1 MAMKI
6 LTPLAVFVTAVSA
19 QFEVPM
25 VRSVDNSTIFP
36 VAVQNHI
43 LATLNGLR
51 ARVARGVEPWARKP
65 KGTFYPK
72 AARMY
77 KLLWDPVLA
86 RDARTRLDTLEFLR
100 DPNPEGIRVGTLD
113 GLVPISTDCCT
124 GELFIGTIR
133 GTTQNHKKSAQ
144 QYFDDTWTKN
154 WYGRMKL
161 EGVIGGLIY
170 QRYPHEIHGYFSEW
184 TSADA
189 RNHIQQIISGDTQKI
204 GCAYRNMTDLQTY
217 AILCRLLQKGVSA
230 EIPIYATGG
239 AIGSKCPLNAPV
251 NPASGLCVPKVAAG

>member
-1 MAMKI
+1 
-6 LTPLAVFVTAVSA
+6 
-19 QFEVPM
+19 M

-77 KLLWDPVLA
+77 K
-86 RDARTRLDTLEFLR
+86 
-100 DPNPEGIRVGTLD
+100 
-113 GLVPISTDCCT
+113 LVPISTDCCT